1 MESLYQLAVKAIYK
15 GLVLSP
21 LTSCTVKS
29 EDEEPGAKK
38 RKFDQSAQVT
48 SIIQEVR
55 KLFDENLVTAY
66 RHVRE
71 WMLEEYNDHA
81 IIPDLCQLLDCIL
94 DDKFLS
100 LDFNPEDFPSS
111 MLTDDG
117 KFYLIQLVN
126 TISRHCPSLQ
136 EIVFPTFETN
146 KLPKSSEALFAKS
159 LGNLKKLTTLELKW
173 ETESD
178 CIGFFTH
185 LGSSCPNLEK
195 LKLKAMPFQ
204 LEQQLALILGSEA
217 KLIPL
222 NLKKK
227 MWGEERRLT
236 TYPVFCRKCVS
247 NLSLHQTSLHQI

>member
-1 MESLYQLAVKAIYK
+1 MDVKSLYQLAVEAIYK

-55 KLFDENLVTAY
+55 KLFNENLVTAY

-71 WMLEEYNDHA
+71 WMLEEYSNDHA
-81 IIPDLCQLLDCIL
+81 IKPDLCHLLDCIL
-94 DDKFLS
+94 DNKFLS
-100 LDFNPEDFPSS
+100 LDFDPEDFPSS

-117 KFYLIQLVN
+117 KFCLIQLMN
-126 TISRHCPSLQ
+126 TIARHCPSFQ
-136 EIVFPTFETN
+136 ELVFPTFETK

-159 LGNLKKLTTLELKW
+159 LGNLKKLTTLELDW

-195 LKLKAMPFQ
+195 LKLKQMPFQ
-204 LEQQLALILGSEA
+204 LEQQLALVLGSKA

-227 MWGEERRLT
+227 IWGDEEDLQHIQFF
-236 TYPVFCRKCVS
+236 Y
-247 NLSLHQTSLHQI
+247 